1 MRVMLPLEPA
11 PHSLGALGPSTLY
24 LREYLVLPL
33 EDFGLHELPRDR
45 LILKGIIA

>member
-1 MRVMLPLEPA
+1 MLPLEPA
-11 PHSLGALGPSTLY
+11 PHSLGTLGPSALY

-33 EDFGLHELPRDR
+33 EDFGLYELPRDR